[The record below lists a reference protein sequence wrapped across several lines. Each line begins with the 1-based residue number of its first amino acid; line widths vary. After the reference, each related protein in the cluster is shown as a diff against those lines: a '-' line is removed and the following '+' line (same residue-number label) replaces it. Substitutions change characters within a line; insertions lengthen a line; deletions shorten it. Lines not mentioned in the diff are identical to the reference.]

1 MSLLRIFFDFV
12 VIFYVVSGLITGI
25 YILVMFFN
33 LCHDVSELRNKLVKN

>member
-1 MSLLRIFFDFV
+1 MTLLQIFYNFFI
-12 VIFYVVSGLITGI
+12 IFYVVSGLVTGI